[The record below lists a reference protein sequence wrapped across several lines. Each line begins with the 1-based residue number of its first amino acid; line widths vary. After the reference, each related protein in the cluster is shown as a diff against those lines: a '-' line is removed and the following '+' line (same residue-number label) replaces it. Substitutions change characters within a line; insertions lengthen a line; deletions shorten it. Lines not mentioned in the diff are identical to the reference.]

1 MKSLSTLNKYFIK
14 YKWRLI
20 LGTLFVVIS
29 NAFAIFPAEVF
40 RKGIDEVAAAL
51 EKQKLTGEF
60 NDALYTTLFQYG
72 LIILGSALLKGLF
85 LFFMRQTII
94 VMSRLIEF
102 DMKNEIYS
110 HYQQLDL
117 AFYKR
122 NKTGDLMAR
131 ISEDVSQVR
140 MYLGPAIMY
149 SISTVTLFVMIL
161 TQMILIHPMLTL
173 YVILPLP
180 ILAVT
185 VYLINSKVIALSDS
199 VQKQLSTISSY
210 VQEFFSGIR
219 VVRGYNRTD
228 AEILRFEGEAE
239 QYKNR
244 NLDLVRINA
253 LFAPVMVFLIGLS
266 TIITIYV
273 GGLKVYSGEITT
285 GVIAEFVI
293 YVTMLTWPVASIGW
307 VTAIMQRAA
316 ASQTRIVEFLDVQSS
331 FKTPNNAK
339 QINEIGDIRF
349 ENISFVYS
357 DSGTKALNEVSF
369 EIKKGQ
375 SLGIIGKTGSGKTTI
390 AQLLMRLYDP
400 NQGQILIDKHPL
412 PSIDINAFRQQ
423 VAYVPQEVFLFSDT
437 IFNNIAFGIQKD
449 FNGDLKQAVD
459 HAAQMAD
466 IHDSILGFPQGY
478 ETMLGERG
486 INLSGGQKQRISIAR
501 AMIRK
506 PSVLILDDCLSA
518 VDTVTEERILSN
530 LEQVLNHQTT
540 IIISHR
546 ISSVLLCEQIIA
558 LELGEIIEKGK
569 HSQLME
575 KNGYY
580 ASIFQQQ
587 NFEKKYTV

>member
-1 MKSLSTLNKYFIK
+1 MKSLSALNKYLIK

-29 NAFAIFPAEVF
+29 NAFAIFPAEIF

-51 EKQKLTGEF
+51 EKQKLTGTF
-60 NDALYTTLFQYG
+60 NDELYTTLFQYG

-102 DMKNEIYS
+102 DLKNEIYS

-173 YVILPLP
+173 YVVLPLP
-180 ILAVT
+180 ILAVA
-185 VYLINSKVIALSDS
+185 VYLINSKVITMSDL

-228 AEILRFEGEAE
+228 AEILRFQSEAE
-239 QYKNR
+239 QYKIR
-244 NLDLVRINA
+244 NLQLVRINA

-266 TIITIYV
+266 TIITIYI

-307 VTAIMQRAA
+307 VTAIIQRAA
-316 ASQTRIVEFLDVQSS
+316 ASQIRINEFLDVQSS
-331 FKTPNNAK
+331 FKSPANAK
-339 QINEIGDIRF
+339 SINQIGEISFDDV
-349 ENISFVYS
+349 SFVYA
-357 DSGTKALNEVSF
+357 DSGTKALNNVSF
-369 EIKKGQ
+369 QIKSGQ
-375 SLGIIGKTGSGKTTI
+375 SLGIIGRTGSGKSTI

-400 NQGQILIDKHPL
+400 NEGRILINDVPL
-412 PSIDINAFRQQ
+412 KSIDINAFRQQ
-423 VAYVPQEVFLFSDT
+423 VAYVPQEVFLFSET

-449 FNGDLKQAVD
+449 FKGDLKQAVVE
-459 HAAQMAD
+459 AAQMAD

-478 ETMLGERG
+478 QTILGERG

-506 PSVLILDDCLSA
+506 PSILILDDCLSA
-518 VDTVTEERILSN
+518 VDTVTEERILGN
-530 LEQVLNHQTT
+530 LEQVLNNQTT

-546 ISSVLLCEQIIA
+546 ISSVLLCEEIIA
-558 LELGEIIEKGK
+558 LELGEIIEKGN
-569 HSQLME
+569 HNQLLE

-580 ASIFQQQ
+580 TSIFQQQ
-587 NFEKKYTV
+587 NFEKKYTE

>member
-173 YVILPLP
+173 YVVLPLP

-400 NQGQILIDKHPL
+400 NQGQILIDKHSL

-449 FNGDLKQAVD
+449 FNGDLKQAVE

>member
-173 YVILPLP
+173 YVVLPLP

-228 AEILRFEGEAE
+228 AEILRFEDEAE

-400 NQGQILIDKHPL
+400 NQGQILIDKHSL

-449 FNGDLKQAVD
+449 FNGDLKQAVE

>member
-1 MKSLSTLNKYFIK
+1 MKSLSALNKYLIK

-29 NAFAIFPAEVF
+29 NAFAIFPAEIF

-51 EKQKLTGEF
+51 EKQKLTGTF
-60 NDALYTTLFQYG
+60 NDELYTTLFQYG

-102 DMKNEIYS
+102 DLKNEIYS

-173 YVILPLP
+173 YVVLPLP
-180 ILAVT
+180 ILAVA
-185 VYLINSKVIALSDS
+185 VYLINSKVITMSDL

-228 AEILRFEGEAE
+228 AEILRFQSEAE
-239 QYKNR
+239 QYKIR
-244 NLDLVRINA
+244 NLQLVRINA

-266 TIITIYV
+266 TIITIYI

-307 VTAIMQRAA
+307 VTAIIQRAA
-316 ASQTRIVEFLDVQSS
+316 ASQIRINEFLDVQSS
-331 FKTPNNAK
+331 FKSPANAK
-339 QINEIGDIRF
+339 SINQIGEISFDDV
-349 ENISFVYS
+349 SFVYA
-357 DSGTKALNEVSF
+357 DSGTKALNNVSF
-369 EIKKGQ
+369 QIKSGQ
-375 SLGIIGKTGSGKTTI
+375 SLGIIGRTGSGKSTI

-400 NQGQILIDKHPL
+400 NEGRILINDVPL
-412 PSIDINAFRQQ
+412 KSIDINAFRQQ
-423 VAYVPQEVFLFSDT
+423 VAYVPQEVFLFSET

-449 FNGDLKQAVD
+449 FKGDLKQAVVE
-459 HAAQMAD
+459 AAQMAD

-478 ETMLGERG
+478 QTILGERG

-506 PSVLILDDCLSA
+506 PSILILDDCLSA
-518 VDTVTEERILSN
+518 VDTLTEERILGN
-530 LEQVLNHQTT
+530 LEQVLNNQTT

-546 ISSVLLCEQIIA
+546 ISSVLLCEEIIA
-558 LELGEIIEKGK
+558 LELGEIIEKGN
-569 HSQLME
+569 HNQLLE

-580 ASIFQQQ
+580 TSIFQQQ
-587 NFEKKYTV
+587 NFEKKYTE

>member
-1 MKSLSTLNKYFIK
+1 MTSLSTLNKYFIK

-228 AEILRFEGEAE
+228 AEIIRFEGEAE

-449 FNGDLKQAVD
+449 FNGDLKQAVE

>member
-400 NQGQILIDKHPL
+400 NQGQILIDKHSL

-449 FNGDLKQAVD
+449 FNGDLKQAVE

>member
-1 MKSLSTLNKYFIK
+1 
-14 YKWRLI
+14 
-20 LGTLFVVIS
+20 
-29 NAFAIFPAEVF
+29 
-40 RKGIDEVAAAL
+40 
-51 EKQKLTGEF
+51 
-60 NDALYTTLFQYG
+60 
-72 LIILGSALLKGLF
+72 
-85 LFFMRQTII
+85 
-94 VMSRLIEF
+94 
-102 DMKNEIYS
+102 
-110 HYQQLDL
+110 
-117 AFYKR
+117 
-122 NKTGDLMAR
+122 
-131 ISEDVSQVR
+131 
-140 MYLGPAIMY
+140 
-149 SISTVTLFVMIL
+149 
-161 TQMILIHPMLTL
+161 
-173 YVILPLP
+173 
-180 ILAVT
+180 
-185 VYLINSKVIALSDS
+185 
-199 VQKQLSTISSY
+199 
-210 VQEFFSGIR
+210 
-219 VVRGYNRTD
+219 
-228 AEILRFEGEAE
+228 
-239 QYKNR
+239 
-244 NLDLVRINA
+244 
-253 LFAPVMVFLIGLS
+253 
-266 TIITIYV
+266 
-273 GGLKVYSGEITT
+273 
-285 GVIAEFVI
+285 
-293 YVTMLTWPVASIGW
+293 
-307 VTAIMQRAA
+307 MQRAA

-449 FNGDLKQAVD
+449 FNGDLKQAVE

>member
-173 YVILPLP
+173 YVVLPLP

-400 NQGQILIDKHPL
+400 NQGQILIDKLSL

-449 FNGDLKQAVD
+449 FNGDLKQAVE

>member
-173 YVILPLP
+173 YVVLPLP

-228 AEILRFEGEAE
+228 AEIVRFEGEAE

-273 GGLKVYSGEITT
+273 GGLKVYAGEITT

-316 ASQTRIVEFLDVQSS
+316 ASQIRINEFLNVQSS
-331 FKTPNNAK
+331 FKTPNHADK
-339 QINEIGDIRF
+339 VTEIGDIKF

-369 EIKKGQ
+369 EIKSGQ

-412 PSIDINAFRQQ
+412 PLIDINAFRQQ

-449 FNGDLKQAVD
+449 FNGDLKQAVEQ
-459 HAAQMAD
+459 AAQMAD

-558 LELGEIIEKGK
+558 LELGEIIEKGN

-587 NFEKKYTV
+587 NFEKNYTA